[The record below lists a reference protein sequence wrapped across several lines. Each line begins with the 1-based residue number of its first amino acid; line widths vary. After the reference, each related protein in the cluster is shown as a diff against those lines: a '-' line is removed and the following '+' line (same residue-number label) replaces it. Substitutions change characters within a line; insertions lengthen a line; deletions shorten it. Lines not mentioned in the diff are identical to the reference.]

1 MSETPTTNDQVA
13 QDMTLRCRVLSDF
26 FSDQEL
32 NRFLELSE
40 GKVAV
45 AIYQALLSA
54 SSVAEASR
62 SSGGVSETYATD
74 WALLLKTWKGA
85 AVKEGF
91 KDPDSGVW
99 VVGRE

>member
-1 MSETPTTNDQVA
+1 MSETPTTSNQTA

-26 FSDQEL
+26 FSEQEL